1 MKSSFP
7 IAVIIALS
15 ALTVQAQI
23 TVETTAPQTK
33 DASTSYFVDIPQA
46 DRNTTEKAW
55 LKYVGK
61 RSKGKASEVSGQYL
75 QLGAVNKNISFEPF
89 DVHSTMVE
97 AIGGVRLTAWFTK
110 NGAALASTDGANVL
124 DFAAKKYLHDFAILH
139 YRTVVTQ
146 ELNTETSKLKTMEKS
161 LAKIIKEGER
171 SGQTINRND
180 RSGKRTTEAM
190 TVSEQ
195 AIVNKA
201 ESIEDQRD
209 MVNSTATDAQA
220 SKGANKTMDDLKD
233 DKKDLQKLNESQ
245 GRELDDLN
253 KDTRAAE
260 RDMSTSADRMTAM
273 QAQIAV
279 QRTVVAD
286 VKAKLAAIH

>member
-23 TVETTAPQTK
+23 TVEITAPQTA

-46 DRNTTEKAW
+46 NRNTTEKAW

-61 RSKGKASEVSGQYL
+61 RSKGKASESNGQYV
-75 QLGAVNKNISFEPF
+75 QLGAVNKNISATPF

-97 AIGGVRLTAWFTK
+97 AIGGVRLTAWFT
-110 NGAALASTDGANVL
+110 NGTAAGQDLAI
-124 DFAAKKYLHDFAILH
+124 KKYLHDFAILH

-201 ESIEDQRD
+201 ESIEDQRG
-209 MVNSTATDAQA
+209 MVNATATDANA
-220 SKGANKTMDDLKD
+220 TKGANKTMDDLKD

-245 GRELDDLN
+245 GRELDELN

-260 RDMSTSADRMTAM
+260 RDMTTSAERMTAM
-273 QAQIAV
+273 QAQIAA